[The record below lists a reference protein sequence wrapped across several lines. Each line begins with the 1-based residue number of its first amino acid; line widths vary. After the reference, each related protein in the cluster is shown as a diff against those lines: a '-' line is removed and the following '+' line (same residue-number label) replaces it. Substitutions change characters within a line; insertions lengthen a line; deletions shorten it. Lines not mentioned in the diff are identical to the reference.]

1 MNIARFFEHWGLREN
16 PFSAEEARHDAV
28 FAQLPM
34 DAAAHPDFEKI
45 LGDLH
50 HPATSI
56 VFGEKGS
63 GKTAIRI
70 RLAQKIESWNERHPD
85 DRVLLIAYDDLNP
98 VLDRFVARTQRA
110 GAKTVG
116 AALEQFT
123 LADHMDAIAHLMVRD
138 FTNRCLGGEGVSR
151 EDSRELVRKFRR
163 ADPTMRSTLMA
174 LQSVYDDPALA
185 PSRTKKLRRLIRAP
199 YPRARQLWSLLT
211 WIGWTV
217 PAAAAAWLILKHVP
231 PNDPAWMW
239 GVGGMIAAWLLVI
252 LKHHGLDGWRLRSF
266 GRKLAR
272 HVHVLERDASSYWQS
287 LSLLPTELLSAGS
300 LPINASEESRYTMFD
315 RLRRVAPMFG
325 YSSIIIVVDRIDEP
339 TVISG
344 DPDRMRRIAWPLFT
358 STFLQMEGFGVKL
371 LLPLELRHALF
382 RESSAFFQEARLDKQ
397 NLIEQLSWTGST
409 LYDLCTERLRICR
422 DDPAASIALADLF
435 DDDVTRRD
443 VVDALDQMRQPR
455 DAFKL
460 LYQCILEHCANVT
473 DEAALADGAWRIPR
487 LILDTV
493 RRQQADR
500 VMQLSRG
507 MRPA

>member
-45 LGDLH
+45 LGDLQ

-63 GKTAIRI
+63 GKTAIRM
-70 RLAQKIESWNERHPD
+70 RLAQRIESWNGRRPD
-85 DRVLLIAYDDLNP
+85 ERVLLIAYDDLNP
-98 VLDRFVARTQRA
+98 VLDRFVARTRRA
-110 GAKTVG
+110 GTKTVG

-123 LADHMDAIAHLMVRD
+123 LADHMDAILHLAVREYV
-138 FTNRCLGGEGVSR
+138 NRCVGGEGVNR
-151 EDSRELVRKFRR
+151 EDSRELLRSLRR
-163 ADPTMRSTLMA
+163 ADPTVRSALMA

-185 PSRTKKLRRLIRAP
+185 PQRTRKLRRLIRAP
-199 YPRARQLWSLLT
+199 YARSRQLWLVLT
-211 WIGWTV
+211 WVGWMV
-217 PAAAAAWLILKHVP
+217 PAAAAAWLVVHNVP
-231 PNDPAWMW
+231 SSDPAWMW
-239 GVGGMIAAWLLVI
+239 GVGGVIAAWLLVI
-252 LKHHGLDGWRLRSF
+252 LKHHGFDGWRLRSL

-272 HVHVLERDASSYWQS
+272 HVHVLERHASSYAQS
-287 LSLLPTELLSAGS
+287 LFMLPTELLSAGS
-300 LPINASEESRYTMFD
+300 LPIDSGDESRYVMFD
-315 RLRRVAPMFG
+315 RLRRIAPVFG
-325 YSSIIIVVDRIDEP
+325 HRAIIIVVDRIDEP

-344 DPDRMRRIAWPLFT
+344 DPDRMRRIAWPLFS
-358 STFLQMEGFGVKL
+358 STFLQVEGFGVKL

-422 DDPAASIALADLF
+422 DEPAEPIALADLF
-435 DDDVTRRD
+435 DDEVTRRD

-473 DEAALADGAWRIPR
+473 DEAALEDGVWRIPR

-500 VMQLSRG
+500 VLQLSRG